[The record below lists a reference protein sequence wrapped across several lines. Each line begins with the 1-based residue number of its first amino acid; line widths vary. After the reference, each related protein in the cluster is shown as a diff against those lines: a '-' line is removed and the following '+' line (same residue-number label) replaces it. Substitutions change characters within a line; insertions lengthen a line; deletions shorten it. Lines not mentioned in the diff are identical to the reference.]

1 MARTRPDYP
10 DDIFDNTRM
19 SFGDHIEELRSR
31 LIKALLGLGFCLVIG
46 FILDGIGD
54 YMGNPNFGMGRP
66 AMRIITEPVESQVR
80 NFYARRNASPEAQE
94 KLKGIRRTSPE
105 EVERIRGKLKKND
118 GDLTSLTDDEKQA
131 LLGAE
136 KDFPIRV
143 PIEPF
148 EKAFGLKRVNPEQ
161 SEIELDAKVFPAY
174 ISSYGDEGQGY
185 LGTRRYLT
193 TLSTQEAFMVYFK
206 VSLLCGVILASPWI
220 FFQMWSFFA
229 AGLYPHERKFVH
241 LYLPFSI
248 GLFLAGAALCQ
259 FIVLP
264 GAVKAL
270 LGFNSYVDLDPDLR
284 LNEWLG
290 FAIMLPLVFGIS
302 FQTPLVMFFLN
313 RIGLFTA
320 QAYWQKW
327 RYAVFILAIF
337 SAIITPTPDVVTML
351 YLFVPMF
358 GLYVL
363 GVLVCYFFPP
373 RWQTHP
379 EGMDETQIAV

>member
-31 LIKALLGLGFCLVIG
+31 LIKAILGLVFCLIIG

-54 YMGNPNFGMGRP
+54 YLDRPSFGMGRP

-80 NFYARRNASPEAQE
+80 NFYARRNASPQAQD
-94 KLKGIRRTSPE
+94 KLKRIRRTEPA
-105 EVERIRGKLKKND
+105 EVQRIREKLKKND
-118 GDLTSLTDDEKQA
+118 GDISELSDEERA
-131 LLGAE
+131 MLLGAE

-148 EKAFGLKRVNPEQ
+148 EKAFNLKRADPEQ
-161 SEIELDAKVFPAY
+161 TEIELDAKVFPAY

-206 VSLLCGVILASPWI
+206 VSLLCGVLLSSPWL
-220 FFQMWSFFA
+220 FYQMWAFFG
-229 AGLYPHERKFVH
+229 AGLYPHERRHIH

-248 GLFLAGAALCQ
+248 GLFLAGALLCQ
-259 FIVLP
+259 FVVLP

-320 QAYWQKW
+320 QAYWKKW
-327 RYAVFILAIF
+327 RYAVFILAVF

-363 GVLVCYFFPP
+363 GVLICYFFPP

-379 EGMDETQIAV
+379 QVMDETQVGV

>member
-31 LIKALLGLGFCLVIG
+31 LIKALLGLAFCLVIG

-54 YMGNPNFGMGRP
+54 YMDQPNFGMGRP
-66 AMRIITEPVESQVR
+66 AMKIITEPIETQVR
-80 NFYARRNASPEAQE
+80 DFYSRRGAAPDAQK
-94 KLKGIRRTSPE
+94 KLTDITRTSPAE
-105 EVERIRGKLKKND
+105 ADRIRKKLAKND
-118 GDLTSLTDDEKQA
+118 GAIGSLTDEEKLA
-131 LLGAE
+131 LRGAD
-136 KDFPIRV
+136 KSFPMLV

-148 EKAFGLKRVNPEQ
+148 EKAFNMKRANPEQ
-161 SEIELDAKVFPAY
+161 TEIELDARVYPAF
-174 ISSYGDEGQGY
+174 ISSYGSEGEAY

-206 VSLLCGVILASPWI
+206 VSLLCGVLLSSPWI
-220 FFQMWSFFA
+220 FYQMWAFFA
-229 AGLYPHERKFVH
+229 AGLYPHERKYVH
-241 LYLPFSI
+241 LYLPFSV

-259 FIVLP
+259 FVVLP

-290 FAIMLPLVFGIS
+290 FAIMLPLVFGVS

-320 QAYWQKW
+320 QAYWKKW
-327 RYAVFILAIF
+327 RYAVFILAVF
-337 SAIITPTPDVVTML
+337 SAIITPTPDAVTML

-363 GVLVCYFFPP
+363 GVLICYFFPP

-379 EGMDETQIAV
+379 QVMDETQIAV

>member
-31 LIKALLGLGFCLVIG
+31 LIKALLGLAFCLIIG
-46 FILDGIGD
+46 FILDGVGD
-54 YMGNPNFGMGRP
+54 YMGRPNFGMGRP

-80 NFYARRNASPEAQE
+80 NFYARRTASGPAQD
-94 KLKGIRRTSPE
+94 KLKGITRTDPV
-105 EVERIRGKLKKND
+105 EVERIRQKLRDND
-118 GDLTSLTDDEKQA
+118 GDLSALTDDERRA
-131 LLGAE
+131 LLGAD
-136 KDFPIRV
+136 KTMPMLV
-143 PIEPF
+143 PIKPF
-148 EKAFGLKRVNPEQ
+148 EDAFGLKRLNPEQ
-161 SEIELDAKVFPAY
+161 TEIELDARVYPAY
-174 ISSYGDEGQGY
+174 FSSYGDEGQSY

-206 VSLLCGVILASPWI
+206 VSLLCGVLLSSPWI
-220 FFQMWSFFA
+220 FYQMWAFFG
-229 AGLYPHERKFVH
+229 AGLYPHERRHIH
-241 LYLPFSI
+241 LYLPFSV
-248 GLFLAGAALCQ
+248 GLFLAGAMLCQ
-259 FIVLP
+259 FVVLP

-320 QAYWQKW
+320 QVYWKKW
-327 RYAVFILAIF
+327 RYAVFILSVF

-363 GVLVCYFFPP
+363 GVLICYYFPP

-379 EGMDETQIAV
+379 AELDETQVAV

>member
-31 LIKALLGLGFCLVIG
+31 LIKALLGLAFCLIIG

-54 YMGNPNFGMGRP
+54 YMGRPNFGMGRP

-80 NFYARRNASPEAQE
+80 NFYARRTASPEAKK
-94 KLKGIRRTSPE
+94 KLVDIKRTSPE
-105 EVERIRGKLKKND
+105 DAERIREKLRKSD
-118 GDLTSLTDDEKQA
+118 GDISDLSDDERRL
-131 LLGAE
+131 LLGIDKE
-136 KDFPIRV
+136 LPIV
-143 PIEPF
+143 MPMEPL
-148 EKAFGLKRVNPEQ
+148 EQAFGLKRVNPEQ
-161 SEIELDAKVFPAY
+161 TEIEMTVRVYPAH

-206 VSLLCGVILASPWI
+206 VSLLCGVLLSSPWI
-220 FFQMWSFFA
+220 FYQMWAFFG
-229 AGLYPHERKFVH
+229 AGLYPHERRHIH
-241 LYLPFSI
+241 LYLPFSV
-248 GLFLAGAALCQ
+248 GLFLAGAMLCQ
-259 FIVLP
+259 FVVLP

-313 RIGLFTA
+313 RLGMFTA
-320 QAYWQKW
+320 QAYWKKW
-327 RYAVFILAIF
+327 RYAVFIMLVF

-363 GVLVCYFFPP
+363 GVLICYYFPP

-379 EGMDETQIAV
+379 EGLDETQVAV

>member
-31 LIKALLGLGFCLVIG
+31 LIKALLGLAFCLVIG

-54 YMGNPNFGMGRP
+54 YMDRPNFGMGRP
-66 AMRIITEPVESQVR
+66 AMRIITEPVETQVR
-80 NFYARRNASPEAQE
+80 NFYARRNASTEAQD
-94 KLKGIRRTSPE
+94 KLKFSRTAPAE
-105 EVERIRGKLKKND
+105 ADRIREKLKKND
-118 GDLTSLTDDEKQA
+118 GDWSSLTDDEK
-131 LLGAE
+131 LLLRASDKGM
-136 KDFPIRV
+136 PIIM
-143 PIEPF
+143 PIEPL
-148 EKAFGLKRVNPEQ
+148 EKAFGLKRVDPEQ
-161 SEIELDAKVFPAY
+161 TEIEMTVRVYPAY
-174 ISSYGDEGQGY
+174 FSSYSDEGQNY

-206 VSLLCGVILASPWI
+206 VSLLCGVLLSSPWI
-220 FFQMWSFFA
+220 FYQMWAFFA
-229 AGLYPHERKFVH
+229 AGLYPHERKYVH
-241 LYLPFSI
+241 LYLPFSV

-259 FIVLP
+259 FVVLP

-320 QAYWQKW
+320 QSYWKKW
-327 RYAVFILAIF
+327 RYAVFILAVF
-337 SAIITPTPDVVTML
+337 SAVITPTPDAVTML

-363 GVLVCYFFPP
+363 GVLICYFFPP

-379 EGMDETQIAV
+379 QVMDETQVAV

>member
-31 LIKALLGLGFCLVIG
+31 LIKALLGLAFCLVIG

-54 YMGNPNFGMGRP
+54 YLDQPNFGMGRP

-80 NFYARRNASPEAQE
+80 NFYARRNQSPEAKKKLVFTRTEPAEAKRIRE
-94 KLKGIRRTSPE
+94 KLA
-105 EVERIRGKLKKND
+105 KND
-118 GDLTSLTDDEKQA
+118 GDISTLTDDERR
-131 LLGAE
+131 LLIAADRE
-136 KDFPIRV
+136 MPV
-143 PIEPF
+143 VMPLEPF
-148 EKAFGLKRVNPEQ
+148 EKAFGIKRVDPSQ
-161 SEIELDAKVFPAY
+161 TEIEMNLGVYPAHF
-174 ISSYGDEGQGY
+174 SSYGSEGEAY

-206 VSLLCGVILASPWI
+206 VSLLCGVLLSSPWL
-220 FFQMWSFFA
+220 FYQMWAFFG
-229 AGLYPHERKFVH
+229 AGLYPHERRHIH
-241 LYLPFSI
+241 LYLPFSV
-248 GLFLAGAALCQ
+248 GLFLAGALLCQ
-259 FIVLP
+259 FVVLP

-320 QAYWQKW
+320 QTYWKKW

-337 SAIITPTPDVVTML
+337 SAVITPTPDVVTML

-363 GVLVCYFFPP
+363 GVLICYYFPP

-379 EGMDETQIAV
+379 AELDETQVAV

>member
-31 LIKALLGLGFCLVIG
+31 LIKALLGLAFCLIIG

-54 YMGNPNFGMGRP
+54 YMDRPNFGMGRP
-66 AMRIITEPVESQVR
+66 AMRIITEPVETQVR
-80 NFYARRNASPEAQE
+80 NFYARRNASTEAQD
-94 KLKGIRRTSPE
+94 KLKFSRTAPAE
-105 EVERIRGKLKKND
+105 ADRIREKLKKND
-118 GDLTSLTDDEKQA
+118 GDWSSLTDDEK
-131 LLGAE
+131 LLLRASDKGM
-136 KDFPIRV
+136 PIIM
-143 PIEPF
+143 PIEPL
-148 EKAFGLKRVNPEQ
+148 EKAFGLKRVDPEQ
-161 SEIELDAKVFPAY
+161 TEIEMTVRVYPAY
-174 ISSYGDEGQGY
+174 FSSYSDEGQNY

-206 VSLLCGVILASPWI
+206 VSLLCGVLLSSPWI
-220 FFQMWSFFA
+220 FYQMWAFFA
-229 AGLYPHERKFVH
+229 AGLYPHERKYVH
-241 LYLPFSI
+241 LYLPFSV

-259 FIVLP
+259 FVVLP

-320 QAYWQKW
+320 QAYWKKW
-327 RYAVFILAIF
+327 RYAVFILAVF
-337 SAIITPTPDVVTML
+337 SAVITPTPDAVTML

-363 GVLVCYFFPP
+363 GVLICYFFPP

-379 EGMDETQIAV
+379 QVMDETQVGV

>member
-31 LIKALLGLGFCLVIG
+31 LIKALLGLGFCLIIG

-54 YMGNPNFGMGRP
+54 YLDRPGFGMGRP

-80 NFYARRNASPEAQE
+80 NFYARRNASPQAQD
-94 KLKGIRRTSPE
+94 KLKGIRRTEPA
-105 EVERIRGKLKKND
+105 EVLRIRAKLKKYD
-118 GDLTSLTDDEKQA
+118 GDISELTDEERA
-131 LLGAE
+131 MLLGAE

-148 EKAFGLKRVNPEQ
+148 EKAFNLKRADPEQ
-161 SEIELDAKVFPAY
+161 TEIELDAKVFPAY

-206 VSLLCGVILASPWI
+206 VSLLCGVLLSSPWI
-220 FFQMWSFFA
+220 FYQMWAFFG
-229 AGLYPHERKFVH
+229 AGLYPHERRHIH
-241 LYLPFSI
+241 LYLPFSV
-248 GLFLAGAALCQ
+248 GLFLAGAMLCQ
-259 FIVLP
+259 FVVLP

-320 QAYWQKW
+320 QTYWKKW

-363 GVLVCYFFPP
+363 GVLICHFFPP

-379 EGMDETQIAV
+379 EAADESQVAV

>member
-31 LIKALLGLGFCLVIG
+31 LIKALLGLAFCLVIG
-46 FILDGIGD
+46 FVLDGIGD
-54 YMGNPNFGMGRP
+54 YMGKPNFGMGRP

-80 NFYARRNASPEAQE
+80 NFYARRTQSTVAQD
-94 KLKGIRRTSPE
+94 KLIFNRTTPE
-105 EVERIRGKLKKND
+105 EADRIRKKLAEND
-118 GDLTSLTDDEKQA
+118 NDLGSLTEEEQRS
-131 LLGAE
+131 LRGAD
-136 KDFPIRV
+136 KPFPILV

-148 EKAFGLKRVNPEQ
+148 EKAFGVKRVDADQ
-161 SEIELDAKVFPAY
+161 KTIELDARVYPAH
-174 ISSYGDEGQGY
+174 ISSYSDEGQGY

-206 VSLLCGVILASPWI
+206 VSLLCGVILSSPWI

-229 AGLYPHERKFVH
+229 AGMYPHERKYVH
-241 LYLPFSI
+241 YYLPFSV

-259 FIVLP
+259 FVVLP

-327 RYAVFILAIF
+327 RYAVFIMLLF
-337 SAIITPTPDVVTML
+337 SAIITPTPDVVTMM

-358 GLYVL
+358 GLYVM
-363 GVLVCYFFPP
+363 GVLVCYYFPA

-379 EGMDETQIAV
+379 QIMDETQVAV

>member
-31 LIKALLGLGFCLVIG
+31 LIKALLGLAFCLIIG
-46 FILDGIGD
+46 FILDGVGD
-54 YMGNPNFGMGRP
+54 YMGRPNFGMGRP
-66 AMRIITEPVESQVR
+66 AMRIITEPLESQVR
-80 NFYARRNASPEAQE
+80 NYYARRTNSPAAKQ
-94 KLKGIRRTSPE
+94 KLAEITRTAPD
-105 EVERIRGKLKKND
+105 EVERIRQKLADND
-118 GDLTSLTDDEKQA
+118 NDLGSLTDDELRA
-131 LLGAE
+131 LRGTTKKLPA
-136 KDFPIRV
+136 FV
-143 PIEPF
+143 PIEPLERTF
-148 EKAFGLKRVNPEQ
+148 NIKRVDPAQ
-161 SEIELDAKVFPAY
+161 TEIEMTLEVYPAH

-206 VSLLCGVILASPWI
+206 VSLLCGVLLSSPWL
-220 FFQMWSFFA
+220 FYQMWAFFG
-229 AGLYPHERKFVH
+229 AGLYPHERRHIH
-241 LYLPFSI
+241 LYMPFSI
-248 GLFLAGAALCQ
+248 GLFLAGALLCQ
-259 FIVLP
+259 FVVLP

-320 QAYWQKW
+320 QVYWKKW
-327 RYAVFILAIF
+327 RYAVFILSVF

-363 GVLVCYFFPP
+363 GVLICYYFPP

-379 EGMDETQIAV
+379 EGLDETQVAV

>member
-31 LIKALLGLGFCLVIG
+31 LIKALLGLAFCLVIG

-54 YMGNPNFGMGRP
+54 YLDRPGFGMGRP

-80 NFYARRNASPEAQE
+80 NFYARRNASPEAQG
-94 KLKGIRRTSPE
+94 KLKGIRRTDPA
-105 EVERIRGKLKKND
+105 EVERIRAKLKKYD
-118 GDLTSLTDDEKQA
+118 GDISELTDEEKVA

-136 KDFPIRV
+136 KDFPIRF

-148 EKAFGLKRVNPEQ
+148 EKAFNIKRADPEQ
-161 SEIELDAKVFPAY
+161 TEIEMSAKVFPAY
-174 ISSYGDEGQGY
+174 FSSYGDEGQGY

-206 VSLLCGVILASPWI
+206 VSLLCGVLLSSPWI

-229 AGLYPHERKFVH
+229 AGMYPHERKYVH
-241 LYLPFSI
+241 YYLPFSV

-290 FAIMLPLVFGIS
+290 FAIMLPLVFGVS

-320 QAYWQKW
+320 QAYWKKW

-363 GVLVCYFFPP
+363 GVLICYFFPP

-379 EGMDETQIAV
+379 QVMDETQVGV

>member
-31 LIKALLGLGFCLVIG
+31 LIKALLGLAFCLVIG

-54 YMGNPNFGMGRP
+54 YMDRPNFGMGRP
-66 AMRIITEPVESQVR
+66 AMRIITEPVETQVR
-80 NFYARRNASPEAQE
+80 NFYARRNASTEAQD
-94 KLKGIRRTSPE
+94 KLKFSRTAPAE
-105 EVERIRGKLKKND
+105 ADRIREKLKKND
-118 GDLTSLTDDEKQA
+118 GDWSSLTDDEK
-131 LLGAE
+131 LLLRASDKGM
-136 KDFPIRV
+136 PIIM

-148 EKAFGLKRVNPEQ
+148 EKAFGLKRVDPEQ
-161 SEIELDAKVFPAY
+161 TEIEMTVRVYPAY
-174 ISSYGDEGQGY
+174 FSSYSDEGQNY

-206 VSLLCGVILASPWI
+206 VSLLCGVLLSSPWI
-220 FFQMWSFFA
+220 FYQMWAFFA
-229 AGLYPHERKFVH
+229 AGLYPHERKYVH
-241 LYLPFSI
+241 LYLPFSV

-259 FIVLP
+259 FVVLP

-320 QAYWQKW
+320 QAYWKKW
-327 RYAVFILAIF
+327 RYAVFILAVF
-337 SAIITPTPDVVTML
+337 SAVITPTPDVVTML

-363 GVLVCYFFPP
+363 GVLICYFFPP

-379 EGMDETQIAV
+379 QVMDETQVGV